1 MQTIIH
7 PRIQSQYLKHFHIRS
22 KCKVFGSAK
31 TFGMLQ
37 SKKSATISFNSICS
51 LYYFYNLFIHL
62 SFFHL
67 NAFIKFSSLRWH
79 FCFFSLF
86 PIFCLFCFNFNLF
99 LFWISFRTYQ
109 KKLFGIRRNS
119 AHITCYTAH
128 LIDGKQRKTEQLTFQ
143 KLSYDCCYTEK
154 KTVSLA

>member
-1 MQTIIH
+1 MRIKSNRYLVWRMSQFHTASFSLSLFRSTNTQQINDSIRFIFSLMQTIIY

-37 SKKSATISFNSICS
+37 TKKSATISFNSICS

-79 FCFFSLF
+79 FPFFSLF
-86 PIFCLFCFNFNLF
+86 PIFCLFCFVLF
-99 LFWISFRTYQ
+99 
-109 KKLFGIRRNS
+109 
-119 AHITCYTAH
+119 
-128 LIDGKQRKTEQLTFQ
+128 
-143 KLSYDCCYTEK
+143 
-154 KTVSLA
+154 